1 MAEKELEE
9 WQLRQSKTFAKWV
22 NMYLAKKGYED
33 RAEVGKQFGQS
44 WDNGVLLMKL
54 MNALYDVP
62 MPKRFK
68 KDAKTRV
75 HKLDNVNQAL
85 KMLNKAE
92 VKTTNLKQVNLL
104 DGDFRM
110 MCGMTWN
117 IILDYNIKGISV
129 EDTTAKQGLLI
140 WCRKKTQGYKGVDG
154 NINNFSKDWKDG
166 NAFLALVDRHTKGL
180 VDYNAMYDSS
190 AEEKLDAAFTACEG
204 LGIMRLLEVED
215 LTEVERPDEKSV
227 MTYVSE
233 LFKLFSKEDIKE
245 NAAQHIASF
254 LKFQRRLDLLTG
266 DYESRFDGFVE
277 WCDSKCNHFGSATE
291 PEDQT
296 TAATML
302 NEYKE
307 YVTDEKPAKMVN
319 VVDIQDLF
327 ANIQG
332 ELKVNGRPAYEP
344 DETRKPEILNS
355 KKDDLQQ
362 SEKEYVEMIRGAR
375 MGFISAMD
383 SGDTISDERMAEFE
397 KSFDVFDHDKSGQMN
412 KLEFKAALSA
422 IGIALNDDDCERVF
436 TELCSDHDTDGKQEI
451 DKQTYMNYVVSFF
464 TTSDDADSIMK
475 SLHVLGDPENVSEDM
490 FNQPAL
496 SDEDREYLMSRAED
510 GSLASFIA
518 SSFAS

>member
-1 MAEKELEE
+1 MAEKQLEE
-9 WQLRQSKTFAKWV
+9 WQVRQSKTFSKWV

-33 RAEVGKQFGQS
+33 RAGAGDEFGSS
-44 WDNGVLLMKL
+44 WDNGILLMKL
-54 MNALYDVP
+54 MNSLYDVS
-62 MPKRFK
+62 MPRRYK
-68 KDAKTRV
+68 KTPKNRV
-75 HKLDNVNQAL
+75 EKLDNVNQAM
-85 KMLNKAE
+85 KMLAKAE

-140 WCRKKTQGYKGVDG
+140 WCRKKTQGYKPING

-180 VDYNAMYDSS
+180 VDYNAMQEAGASP
-190 AEEKLDAAFTACEG
+190 EEKLDAAFTACEG

-215 LTEVERPDEKSV
+215 LTEVDRPDEKSV

-245 NAAQHIASF
+245 NAAHHIANF

-266 DYESRFDGFVE
+266 DYESRFDDFCR
-277 WCDSKCNHFGSATE
+277 WCDDKCNELGSADQ
-291 PEDQT
+291 PQDQT
-296 TAATML
+296 TAGDML
-302 NEYKE
+302 NRYKV
-307 YVTDEKPAKMVN
+307 YVTEEKPSKMVD

-332 ELKVNGRPAYEP
+332 ELKVNGRAAYEP
-344 DETRKPEILNS
+344 AERDPNMLNERKAQ
-355 KKDDLQQ
+355 LQDC
-362 SEKEYVEMIRGAR
+362 ENEYIEMVRASR

-383 SGDTISDERMAEFE
+383 SGNELSDERMAEFE
-397 KSFDVFDHDKSGQMN
+397 KSFDVFDTDNSGKMN
-412 KLEFKAALSA
+412 KMEFKAALSA
-422 IGIALNDDDCERVF
+422 IGIALNEEDLERVYG
-436 TELCSDHDTDGKQEI
+436 ELSAGQGDM
-451 DKQTYMNYVVSFF
+451 DKATYMEYVVSFF

-475 SLHVLGDPENVSEDM
+475 SLHVLGDPENVTEAM
-490 FNQPAL
+490 FDNPQL
-496 SDEDREYLMSRAED
+496 TEEDRQYLMGKAEN
-510 GSLASFIA
+510 GSLADFIA
-518 SSFAS
+518 QSFAQQ